1 MKVYKYNFLDA
12 VVTSEYDNDIKMWRN
27 KLIIS
32 GIATYS
38 ELSVHPCWNVYK
50 AREFYRRIAG
60 EVL

>member
-12 VVTSEYDNDIKMWRN
+12 VVISEYDYVIKMWRN
-27 KLIIS
+27 EVIFP
-32 GIATYS
+32 GVARYS